1 MDEKRLNKQQNY
13 SIKFTLVNSFW
24 KHSIF
29 NDGEQ
34 KKKQKK
40 LLTHCNSLLTPVC
53 SNVSTK
59 NCWETNYCENY
70 LLCLLCLCMWISL
83 MAISINS
90 FLYVQALI
98 YSENATKKS
107 PPKICNRSYF
117 NSGLVVI
124 PLVFSSYSHFCLAWI
139 PH

>member
-40 LLTHCNSLLTPVC
+40 IANPLQLVTNASLLEC
-53 SNVSTK
+53 Q
-59 NCWETNYCENY
+59 Y
-70 LLCLLCLCMWISL
+70 
-83 MAISINS
+83 
-90 FLYVQALI
+90 
-98 YSENATKKS
+98 
-107 PPKICNRSYF
+107 
-117 NSGLVVI
+117 
-124 PLVFSSYSHFCLAWI
+124 
-139 PH
+139 